1 MVSARNVAVLAVAL
15 VIGVTLLS
23 PINSAVIDNTGEVDV
38 DEESLTAEIGEWQSL
53 ANNNLVEDSETVEYY
68 DDGTDEWVTATE
80 GTDYEINYDDGEVQ
94 FLEGGA
100 VSEGD
105 DVRVSYT
112 YEATDSMTTTVLNL
126 IPLFVALF
134 LLVALARPLMN
145 GL

>member
-1 MVSARNVAVLAVAL
+1 MVSARNIAVLAVAL

-38 DEESLTAEIGEWQSL
+38 DDESLTAEIGEWQSL
-53 ANNNLVEDSETVEYY
+53 AQSNLVEDSETVEYY
-68 DDGTDEWVTATE
+68 DNDTDEWVTATE
-80 GTDYEINYDDGEVQ
+80 GTDYEINYEDGSVQ
-94 FLEGGA
+94 FLEDGA

-112 YEATDSMTTTVLNL
+112 YEATDNMTTTVLNL